1 MRRLLSCLFLLL
13 AVPVAAQDEG
23 IVAGLS
29 QNRVAIDATF
39 VGSEILV
46 FGAVKRE
53 TPIPE
58 GELGV
63 IVVIEGPSGPVT
75 VRRKERIAGIWVNSD
90 SVVVNDAPAF
100 YAIAT
105 SGPFDDVLNEEAN
118 KARLVSIDESV
129 WIMDRADR
137 DDEKAFADAVI
148 RIREEEGLYSLAEE
162 TVLLAEETLFSTA
175 VTLPS
180 NLVEGLYSARI
191 YLTRE
196 GNVVSDHI
204 SYVSVHKV
212 GLERWIYNLAHD
224 LPLVYGLLSLA
235 IAIAAGYLASTAFR
249 LFSRG

>member
-1 MRRLLSCLFLLL
+1 MRRLLSLLL
-13 AVPVAAQDEG
+13 LLFVTPVAAQDEG

-53 TPIPE
+53 KPAPE

-63 IVVIEGPSGPVT
+63 IVVIEGPSTPVT

-90 SVVVNDAPAF
+90 AVIVNDAPAF

-105 SGPFDDVLNEEAN
+105 SGPFDEVLNEAAN
-118 KARLVSIDESV
+118 KARLVSIEESV
-129 WIMDRADR
+129 WVMERDDR
-137 DDEKAFADAVI
+137 DDEQAFADAVI
-148 RIREEEGLYSLAEE
+148 RIREKEGLYSLAEDSVSVDE
-162 TVLLAEETLFSTA
+162 ATLFSTA
-175 VTLPS
+175 VSLPS
-180 NLVEGLYSARI
+180 NIVEGLYTARI

-196 GNVVSDHI
+196 GDVVSDHV
-204 SYVSVHKV
+204 SYVSVSKV

-224 LPLVYGLLSLA
+224 LPLVYGFLSLA

-249 LFSRG
+249 FFWRT